1 MTLNVAGTNAPRR
14 DLAAK
19 LTGEARYTADLK
31 LPGMLHAAIL
41 RSPHPHANVIA
52 VDTAAAQQLPGVRA
66 IITPFTPHSSVRPNP
81 NTPSLS
87 NSGGGPNPNTPSLSS
102 SGGGPNPN
110 TPSLSS
116 PGGGP
121 NPTIPSP
128 SGGGLGWGKL
138 APDLPILD
146 TRVRFVG
153 DEVAAI
159 AADDPDTAR
168 QAIQLL
174 RVQYAPLPHALT
186 PEAALAPGA
195 APIHPGGNLAMGEP
209 LELERGSVAD
219 GFAAADVILQDE
231 FEIPTHSAAPLEPRA
246 ALASW
251 NEDNAVAALTVWKTT
266 RGVHADRD
274 ALAAAL
280 RIPAHRI
287 RVIGPFLGGGYGNKD
302 ETRLAAIAAALSQI
316 AGRPVRAEYS
326 REDEFIAGRVR
337 HAAKI
342 SIRAGFRAD
351 ATITAIEADALLD
364 TGAYL
369 ASGPGVARRAGQAI
383 LYLYHCANVKYRARL
398 AYTNRP
404 TAGSY
409 RALGAPQGHF
419 ALESLMDR
427 AAQHFGMDPLDFR
440 LMNHVRPEGQPGQRA
455 TPRRQIID
463 SQPVEG
469 GIPFSSNH
477 LRQCLEQGAAAFGWR
492 TYPNTNT
499 PSAPESLNIPNPSA
513 PESLNIPNPSAPES
527 LTPPNPSA
535 PESPNIPNPSH
546 PESLNTPTPPNT
558 KIPSPSGGGL
568 GWGRTPESPNPTIRR
583 GRGMSIM
590 LYRGGPGAPSAAE
603 VRVEKSGAV
612 KLITG
617 LMDVGEGATTVL
629 PQIAA
634 EILGA
639 EYAQV
644 AAEFADTRGT
654 PDAPITAGSTAT
666 FSTGAAV
673 VQAATQVRQSL
684 LEIASSVLEAPAQD
698 LDAAQGWIFVKSDPA
713 RRMPLTEVAARMDG
727 EALSVTATITPG
739 SPDYIVNSFGAH
751 FAEVEVDTA
760 TGRVR
765 VLRYTA
771 AHDSGRIINPRAALN
786 QAEGAISQMLGFA
799 LSEELITDPITGLT
813 LNPGY
818 LEHKSPTIQDYPEI
832 QILFTD
838 TPDPIGPLGAKALGE
853 VPTPG
858 VAPAIANAIHHATGL
873 RPRRPPFTPDR
884 VLTGLL
890 ESDNITPIQ

>member
-1 MTLNVAGTNAPRR
+1 
-14 DLAAK
+14 
-19 LTGEARYTADLK
+19 
-31 LPGMLHAAIL
+31 MLHAAIL
-41 RSPHPHANVIA
+41 RSPHPHADILA

-66 IITPFTPHSSVRPNP
+66 IITPFTPAP
-81 NTPSLS
+81 
-87 NSGGGPNPNTPSLSS
+87 SGGGP
-102 SGGGPNPN
+102 
-110 TPSLSS
+110 
-116 PGGGP
+116 
-121 NPTIPSP
+121 
-128 SGGGLGWGKL
+128 GWGKL

-159 AADDPDTAR
+159 AADNPDTAR

-195 APIHPGGNLAMGEP
+195 TPIHPGGNLAMGEP

-251 NEDNAVAALTVWKTT
+251 DEYAADAALTVWKTT

-280 RIPAHRI
+280 RLPAHRI

-302 ETRLAAIAAALSQI
+302 ESRLSAIAAALSQI

-337 HAAKI
+337 HAAQI
-342 SIRAGFRAD
+342 RIRAGFRAD

-427 AAQHFGMDPLDFR
+427 AAQHFGLDPLDFR

-455 TPRRQIID
+455 TPRHQIID

-492 TYPNTNT
+492 TYPDIPN
-499 PSAPESLNIPNPSA
+499 PSRPESLNAPAPN
-513 PESLNIPNPSAPES
+513 
-527 LTPPNPSA
+527 PPNP
-535 PESPNIPNPSH
+535 N
-546 PESLNTPTPPNT
+546 
-558 KIPSPSGGGL
+558 
-568 GWGRTPESPNPTIRR
+568 IRR

-603 VRVEKSGAV
+603 VRIEKSGAV

-639 EYAQV
+639 EYHQV
-644 AAEFADTRGT
+644 AAVFADTRGT

-666 FSTGAAV
+666 FSTGTAV

-684 LEIASSVLEAPAQD
+684 LEIASSALEAPAQD
-698 LDAAQGWIFVKSDPA
+698 LDAAQGWVFVKSDPA

-727 EALSVTATITPG
+727 EALSATATITPG

-818 LEHKSPTIQDYPEI
+818 LEHKTPTIQDYPDI
-832 QILFTD
+832 QILFTN
-838 TPDPIGPLGAKALGE
+838 TPDPLGPLGAKALGE

-858 VAPAIANAIHHATGL
+858 VAPAIANAIQNATGL
-873 RPRRPPFTPDR
+873 RPRRTPFTPDR
-884 VLTGLL
+884 VLTALL

>member
-1 MTLNVAGTNAPRR
+1 MTLNVAGTNALRR

-41 RSPHPHANVIA
+41 RSPHPHADVIA
-52 VDTAAAQQLPGVRA
+52 VDPAAAQQLPGVRA
-66 IITPFTPHSSVRPNP
+66 IITPFTPHSGVSPN
-81 NTPSLS
+81 L
-87 NSGGGPNPNTPSLSS
+87 NTPSLSS

-116 PGGGP
+116 SGGGP

-159 AADDPDTAR
+159 AADDPDTAQ

-251 NEDNAVAALTVWKTT
+251 TEDDADAALTVWKTT

-302 ETRLAAIAAALSQI
+302 ETRLSAIAAALSQI

-492 TYPNTNT
+492 TYPN
-499 PSAPESLNIPNPSA
+499 
-513 PESLNIPNPSAPES
+513 
-527 LTPPNPSA
+527 PPNPSA
-535 PESPNIPNPSH
+535 PESPNIPNPSR

-568 GWGRTPESPNPTIRR
+568 GWGRPPNPPESPNPAIRR

-590 LYRGGPGAPSAAE
+590 LYRGGPGPPSAAE

-644 AAEFADTRGT
+644 AAVFADTRGT

-666 FSTGAAV
+666 FSTGTAV

-684 LEIASSVLEAPAQD
+684 LEIASSALEAPAQD
-698 LDAAQGWIFVKSDPA
+698 LDAAQGWIFVKSDSA

-727 EALSVTATITPG
+727 EALSATATITPG

-799 LSEELITDPITGLT
+799 LSEELITDPVTGLT

-818 LEHKSPTIQDYPEI
+818 LEHKSPTIQDYPDI
-832 QILFTD
+832 QILFTN

-858 VAPAIANAIHHATGL
+858 VAPAIANAIHHATGI

-884 VLTGLL
+884 VLTGL
-890 ESDNITPIQ
+890 EEMGTIGPNS